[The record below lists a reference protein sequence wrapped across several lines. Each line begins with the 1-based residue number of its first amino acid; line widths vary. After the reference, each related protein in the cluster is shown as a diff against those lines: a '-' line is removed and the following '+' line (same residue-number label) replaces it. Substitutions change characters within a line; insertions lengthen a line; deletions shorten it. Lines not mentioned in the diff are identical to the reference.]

1 MEFSDDNS
9 IYEQIKPSNL
19 LSELKAYQTQLNK
32 IIEIKNK
39 ALKEAPEGHLRIINK
54 NNTNQFYCVEGN
66 NTKITYIPKANI
78 NIAKRLVQKEYN
90 KKILPKI
97 ITQFR
102 EINKTISVLEKNN
115 FSKEYDSLSS
125 KRQKFVEPVTLPDE
139 EYIKR
144 WLAVEYEQNYFSSDA
159 PQLYTSNGIRVRSKS
174 ELIIAETLS
183 KLNIPFR
190 YEFPLK
196 VGKFLFHPDFYCLN
210 VKTRKVLIWEHF
222 GMMDNSDYAE
232 HSIEKQELYTK
243 NGFIPGKNLIFT
255 IESRKH
261 PIYTR
266 TVEKI
271 AREIF
276 A

>member
-1 MEFSDDNS
+1 MNFTCDNS

-19 LSELKAYQTQLNK
+19 LFELKSYQEQLQK
-32 IIEIKNK
+32 ILEIKTK
-39 ALKEAPEGHLRIINK
+39 ALKEAPEGHLRIANK
-54 NNTNQFYCVEGN
+54 QNTDQYYCVKGD
-66 NTKITYIPKANI
+66 NTKITYIPKADVNFI
-78 NIAKRLVQKEYN
+78 KRLAQKEYN
-90 KKILPKI
+90 KKLFPKI
-97 ITQFR
+97 NIQYK
-102 EINKTISVLEKNN
+102 EINKLISVMEENN
-115 FSKEYDSLSS
+115 FSKEYELLSK
-125 KRQKFVEPVTLPDE
+125 KRQQLVEPVTLPEDE
-139 EYIKR
+139 YVKR
-144 WLAVEYEQNYFSSDA
+144 WLSVEYERKEFSSDI
-159 PQLYTSNGIRVRSKS
+159 PELYTASGIRIRSKS

-183 KLNIPFR
+183 KLDIPFR

-196 VGKFLFHPDFYCLN
+196 VGRFLFHPDFYCLN

-261 PIYTR
+261 PLYSR